1 VISSDTSTSP
11 DSEHT
16 SNPEVAIEVVG
27 LRKSYGDRDV
37 VKGVDFDVGV
47 GECFGLLGPN
57 GAGKT
62 TIIEIC
68 EGYTPRDS
76 GSVRVLGADPAEP
89 TAHWRARVGIVPQD
103 MEVLPTLTVVETL
116 RMFADLYP
124 HPRTVPDS
132 LGLVGLEHRR
142 SSRVGKLSGGEKRRL
157 DVALGLIG
165 DPSVLFLDE
174 PTTGLDPSARRE
186 VWTMIEGLKASDV
199 TIVLTTHY
207 MEEAEVLADRLMILS
222 DGTVAAEGTFFELL
236 RQRGG
241 HATIS
246 FSLPD
251 GVTIDEIPESIQN
264 TVVDTHPR
272 VCLTSERPQNDLQVL
287 LQWAAKESVS
297 LEDLSVTRDSLDD
310 IFLSLGQ
317 RDLTEGAQEMR

>member
-1 VISSDTSTSP
+1 MTAAETAQLVIASREPNP
-11 DSEHT
+11 DA
-16 SNPEVAIEVVG
+16 AISAVG
-27 LRKSYGDRDV
+27 LRKSYGDREV
-37 VKGVDFDVGV
+37 VKGIDFEVAV

-68 EGYTPRDS
+68 EGYIRRDS
-76 GSVRVLGADPAEP
+76 GSVHVLGADPQDP
-89 TAHWRARVGIVPQD
+89 TDDWRARVGIVPQD

-124 HPRTVPDS
+124 QPRTVSDAI
-132 LGLVGLEHRR
+132 GLVGLGNRR

-174 PTTGLDPSARRE
+174 PTTGLDPAARRE
-186 VWTMIEGLKASDV
+186 AWTMIEGLKASGM

-207 MEEAEVLADRLMILS
+207 MEEAEVLADRLMILT
-222 DGTVAAEGTFFELL
+222 DGTVAAEGTFLELL
-236 RQRGG
+236 RQRGS

-246 FSLPD
+246 FTLPD
-251 GVTIDEIPESIQN
+251 ETNIDELPDSIRKAVSS
-264 TVVDTHPR
+264 TEPR
-272 VCLTSERPQNDLQVL
+272 VSFKPENPQDVL
-287 LQWAAKESVS
+287 HLLLDWAATRSIN
-297 LEDLSVTRDSLDD
+297 LEDLSVSRDSLDD
-310 IFLSLGQ
+310 IFLSLGEQ
-317 RDLTEGAQEMR
+317 HTSDDAGVLR